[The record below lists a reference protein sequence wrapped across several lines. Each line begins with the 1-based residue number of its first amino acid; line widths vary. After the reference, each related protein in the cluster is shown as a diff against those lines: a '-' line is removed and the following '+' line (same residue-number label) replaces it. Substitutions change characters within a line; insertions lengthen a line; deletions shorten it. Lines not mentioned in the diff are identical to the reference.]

1 MNKRPLVSIIL
12 PTYNRASILRA
23 CIDSVLN
30 QTYTNLELIVV
41 DDFSKDNTRDILLE
55 YMKKT
60 KKIRGQSNSVNVGS
74 SITRNIGIKMATL
87 ADLVM
92 IIEDDLVLH
101 PDCVEKLVATYNTL
115 AEQGIDAVLIPR
127 LIENT
132 PPDKEAVMRNVPFY
146 IDKLTG
152 EIFNNYGLDVGEL
165 TEVEIGHACCLYSK
179 KKLDSMGG
187 YPEGTYTGTRCREE
201 SDVNMRLA
209 KIGCRF
215 FFQPNALA
223 DHNRIST
230 GGNRMYGRVKK
241 FCDYSRNHIVYL
253 LRIYRIKSL
262 YMIPCFLCKLGVKTV
277 VNNL

>member
-1 MNKRPLVSIIL
+1 MSKIPLVSIIL
-12 PTYNRASILRA
+12 PTYNRASILGV

-30 QTYTNLELIVV
+30 QTYANLELIVV
-41 DDFSKDNTRDILLE
+41 DDFSKDNTRDILLK
-55 YMKKT
+55 YMKQT
-60 KKIRGQSNSVNVGS
+60 QKIRGQSNSVNVGS
-74 SITRNIGIKMATL
+74 SITRNLGIKMANL

-101 PDCVEKLVATYNTL
+101 SDCVEKLVATYNTL
-115 AEQGIDAVLIPR
+115 AEQGIDAVVIPR

-132 PPDKEAVMRNVPFY
+132 PPDNEAVMRNVPFY

-165 TEVEIGHACCLYSK
+165 MEVEIGHACCLYSK
-179 KKLDSMGG
+179 SKLDAIGG
-187 YPEGTYTGTRCREE
+187 YPEGAYIGTRCREE
-201 SDVNMRLA
+201 SDMNMRLA

-215 FFQPNALA
+215 FFQPDAVA

-241 FCDYSRNHIVYL
+241 LFDYCRNHMVYL
-253 LRIYRIKSL
+253 LRIYGIKSL
-262 YMIPCFLCKLGVKTV
+262 YMIPCFLCKLGVRTLA
-277 VNNL
+277 NNL